1 MNETLGPPR
10 TEPAADD
17 HPGTPHPTE
26 VTKNGAPHPA
36 ETTKDTGPAAR
47 RPPRGRGKRTPLSLS
62 RVGVNAILL
71 LVLVYTLAPPVWL
84 LMASTKNLTD
94 LFGTNGFA
102 PGHHF
107 DLFSNLRH
115 LFAAQDGIYLRWL
128 GNTLLYAGG
137 GAVLAALIC
146 AMAGY
151 AFDKFDFPG
160 KGAACGLVLVGVMI
174 PTAALV
180 LPTYL
185 LAARVHLTNSFWG
198 VFLPGLVFPF
208 GVYLARIFSA
218 SYVPDEVVEAAR
230 MDGAGELRAFW
241 SVALPMMRPGFV
253 TIGLFQFTAIWN
265 NFFLPLV
272 MLSNQQLYPVNLG
285 LYAWN
290 ASALSQGHPDD
301 YLLAI
306 TGSLVAVIPL
316 IALFLA
322 VQRFWRSGM
331 TAGAV
336 K

>member
-1 MNETLGPPR
+1 MNKTLGPPR
-10 TEPAADD
+10 TDPAAGDD
-17 HPGTPHPTE
+17 SAAHHPPTA
-26 VTKNGAPHPA
+26 APSTGP
-36 ETTKDTGPAAR
+36 TTGPAR
-47 RPPRGRGKRTPLSLS
+47 RRRGARTPGSLS
-62 RVGVNAILL
+62 RFGVNAILL
-71 LVLVYTLAPPVWL
+71 LVVVYTLAPPVWL

-102 PGHHF
+102 PGRQFH
-107 DLFSNLRH
+107 LFENLRH
-115 LFAAQDGIYLRWL
+115 LFAADNGIYVRWL
-128 GNTLLYAGG
+128 WNTLLYAGG

-151 AFDKFDFPG
+151 AFDKFTFPG
-160 KGAACGLVLVGVMI
+160 KGAAYGLVLLGVMV
-174 PTAALV
+174 PSAALV

-185 LAARVHLTNSFWG
+185 LAAEVGLVNTFWG

-218 SYVPDEVVEAAR
+218 SYVPDEVIEAAR

-241 SVALPMMRPGFV
+241 SVALPMMRSGVV

-322 VQRFWRSGM
+322 VQRSWRSGM